1 MELREK
7 RLDQEDVLADFQ
19 KNIDEL
25 KKTFDRL
32 SSREKTI
39 GKDLSST
46 EKDIELFQTEK
57 QKKLNT
63 LDIYV
68 TVQLSQILHMVK
80 YSDFVDSGMGGG
92 GKKSPGPRSPLRRLM
107 SDTASVMSS
116 TMGTPIAAMLMWLV
130 VDVTVVDS
138 FDLLTHPVHSFCF
151 SPSLSLSLS
160 LSLSQQAGIKT
171 PPRNTCCCRTWRR
184 DW

>member
-1 MELREK
+1 LELREK

-46 EKDIELFQTEK
+46 EKDIEMFQTEK

-80 YSDFVDSGMGGG
+80 YSEFVDSGLGG

-116 TMGTPIAAMLMWLV
+116 TMGTSIAAMLM
-130 VDVTVVDS
+130 
-138 FDLLTHPVHSFCF
+138 
-151 SPSLSLSLS
+151 
-160 LSLSQQAGIKT
+160 
-171 PPRNTCCCRTWRR
+171 
-184 DW
+184 

>member
-130 VDVTVVDS
+130 VDVTVVD
-138 FDLLTHPVHSFCF
+138 VVGC
-151 SPSLSLSLS
+151 
-160 LSLSQQAGIKT
+160 
-171 PPRNTCCCRTWRR
+171 
-184 DW
+184 